1 MVIKISTKYDLNA
14 KVVLGSNIGRLGEK
28 NSAKY
33 KSWVNK
39 TVAEVFKTGQG
50 SVDIT
55 YAIKVK
61 GIQEV
66 PSAK

>member
-14 KVVLGSNIGRLGEK
+14 KIVLGSNIGRLGEK

-33 KSWVNK
+33 KSWVGK
-39 TVAEVFKTGQG
+39 TVADVFKTGQG